1 MGPRAPGPGG
11 GEETT
16 QDLGKDRGQ
25 QVPSAEEEAPA
36 LGLPAQCGHPRKMRQ
51 RGHAETVCVTQ
62 NFHYLE
68 GQEEVTRDGAGET
81 EVCGNA
87 EGLIG
92 LGGGWRFWPL
102 LLQAGRLEDACVCVY
117 VYMHVCD
124 YVIGSG
130 RPDKHHV
137 RRGLEILLLVGSA
150 ARL

>member
-1 MGPRAPGPGG
+1 MGPRAPRPG

-16 QDLGKDRGQ
+16 QDLGKDGGW

-36 LGLPAQCGHPRKMRQ
+36 LGLPAQCGRPRKMRQ
-51 RGHAETVCVTQ
+51 RGQGETACVTP
-62 NFHYLE
+62 NSHYLE

-92 LGGGWRFWPL
+92 LEGGWRFWSL
-102 LLQAGRLEDACVCVY
+102 LLQAGRLEDVCVCVY
-117 VYMHVCD
+117 VYMHVCE
-124 YVIGSG
+124 YVIGRG
-130 RPDKHHV
+130 RPDKLHA
-137 RRGLEILLLVGSA
+137 RRSLEILLLVGSA